1 MAEQNQGQAKESIYD
16 RARAL
21 GANLANQQVRDR
33 GPVSRS
39 EQGGLK
45 PSDTPQVKQAE
56 NDNVRQG
63 RQLGDRGR

>member
-16 RARAL
+16 RARRL
-21 GANLANQQVRDR
+21 GANLANEQVQDR

-39 EQGGLK
+39 EKGQLK
-45 PSDTPQVKQAE
+45 PTDTPQVKQAE